1 MTDGPRR
8 LLASLSC
15 LALAACGDAPT
26 RLSTTAPPRGG
37 EVASAEL
44 PGGGTDD
51 TSTPGGEKRRADGV
65 VFLHGTSDHEAS
77 PYKCDGA
84 GDDFKCAAKSAVD
97 TYWQQA
103 TLDSERTRADG
114 SKRPYA
120 VLGCQLA
127 AETPWPNP
135 SPVRNPTKKPEPGTG
150 ACVAAQITKF
160 LDGPDGQP
168 GTADDVKDV
177 VIVTHSGGSNVAR
190 YVLQQHTARPEFERV
205 HAAARGFIGIAA
217 PNHGT
222 FLADWMFTFGSLGSV
237 ASSLTRLFGG
247 EGFFDDDGVA
257 FIRTTSMASFNRDP
271 AKLVDLSKDVAGVP
285 SFMASGTFPDTK
297 GDEAKVACGGSAET
311 KGLALLHSLYMG
323 KDDLPTFRD
332 DCSDGFISCR
342 SAMALA
348 NGDPSRVLFGRLDD
362 GRVIG
367 RTHFRA
373 HNQSRLTCDGLDLDV
388 RKKVQELLD
397 GAAPSAPP
405 TLAAND
411 SPAREWRSVL
421 DPLSVARAG
430 FTRFAPAGSPS
441 LDARDAAPATLTLR
455 AAPLFATGSRVE
467 VDVALDGVLDDEAT
481 TTHGW
486 FESPS
491 RDRRVE
497 ATFTRRPDGTLV
509 ASATLPRDASPGTWT
524 AHVEADGR
532 GEAGA
537 WTRDADIALT
547 VRRVVAR
554 FSELSARAV
563 DGGVEV
569 SAVVDVDEASRVG
582 LRATLVREVARTAIA
597 LGAPQMSRD
606 VQRGTTR
613 ITWKIAAADLADVHL
628 RDVALVRHDDA
639 STQAVVSE
647 VPLAR

>member
-26 RLSTTAPPRGG
+26 RLSTTTPPRG
-37 EVASAEL
+37 EEIASAPL
-44 PGGGTDD
+44 PGGPDD
-51 TSTPGGEKRRADGV
+51 GAKPGGSVGRADGV
-65 VFLHGTSDHEAS
+65 VFLHGTSDHDAS

-84 GDDFKCAAKSAVD
+84 GDDFKCVAKSAVD

-120 VLGCQLA
+120 VLGCALA
-127 AETPWPNP
+127 AETPWPNA
-135 SPVRNPTKKPEPGTG
+135 SPVRNVTKKPEPGTG
-150 ACVAAQITKF
+150 ACAAAQITKF
-160 LDGPDGQP
+160 LDGPDGAP

-177 VIVTHSGGSNVAR
+177 VIITHSGGSNVAR
-190 YVLQQHTARPEFERV
+190 YVLQQHSARPEFERV

-271 AKLVDLSKDVAGVP
+271 AKFADLSKDVAGVP
-285 SFMASGTFPDTK
+285 AFMASGTFPDTK

-332 DCSDGFISCR
+332 ECSDGFISCR

-388 RKKVQELLD
+388 RKKVQEILD
-397 GAAPSAPP
+397 GRAPTPTTIAAA
-405 TLAAND
+405 D
-411 SPAREWRSVL
+411 SPAREWRSAL
-421 DPLSVARAG
+421 APLSVSRAG
-430 FTRFAPAGSPS
+430 FTRLSPSGSPT
-441 LDARDAAPATLTLR
+441 LDARDDARALLTLR
-455 AAPLFATGSRVE
+455 AAPLLEAGTRAEVE
-467 VDVALDGVLDDEAT
+467 VAFDGVDADDAT
-481 TTHGW
+481 TVRAW

-497 ATFTRRPDGTLV
+497 GTVTRRADGALV
-509 ASATLPRDASPGTWT
+509 ASAPLSADASAGTWT
-524 AHVEADGR
+524 AHVEAEGRDGA
-532 GEAGA
+532 GGA
-537 WTRDADIALT
+537 WTRDAELALN

-554 FSELSARAV
+554 FAALSARAV
-563 DGGVEV
+563 EGGVEV
-569 SAVVDVDEASRVG
+569 SAVVDADEASRIG
-582 LRATLVREVARTAIA
+582 LRATLVRQIATSAIA
-597 LGAPQMSRD
+597 VGAPQTARD
-606 VQRGTTR
+606 VAKGTTR
-613 ITWKIAAADLADVHL
+613 ITWTIAAPDLANVHL

-639 STQAVVSE
+639 STQAIVGE
-647 VPLAR
+647 LAVAR